1 MLMRNCVALLQ
12 EIIMHTRQRIVLF
25 LLSFAVAGAACAYP
39 EYRVTIVGP
48 PGSNAADINQ
58 AGAVVGSYPVGGTT
72 HGFINRGRGLVKL
85 GALGSASAA
94 VAVNDKG
101 EVLGN
106 WVGAD
111 GRYRGFIY
119 SCGRQRDIGAIGS
132 NSFYS
137 DINNAG
143 YTIATGYTDF
153 DPSGY
158 LRAPNGSVRSIGHLP
173 VERPITQVHSLNN
186 RNQVAGKSGP
196 LAFPEQ
202 PYRAVIWTRGTLRD
216 LGDLGLTPN
225 SANAI
230 NDRGQ
235 ATGFAAVNTGGPHD
249 RVAYLYSN
257 GSLASIDDLS
267 GTDLKYSEGVGINN
281 HGHIVGYSDT
291 LQGFVWRGRKM
302 QSLNTVVDPRLGWNI
317 PGAQAIND
325 AGQIAATG
333 VRNGVQYAIRLD
345 LIRPHALSV
354 PPLDADQAAELAT
367 IATLPATAALL
378 ERAEA
383 EAQAREVVHPVA
395 Q

>member
-1 MLMRNCVALLQ
+1 MFARNCIAL
-12 EIIMHTRQRIVLF
+12 I
-25 LLSFAVAGAACAYP
+25 LLGAAIGTVSAAATYP

-48 PGSNAADINQ
+48 PGSSAADINQ

-72 HGFINRGRGLVKL
+72 HGFINRGKGLVKL
-85 GALGSASAA
+85 GALGSASGA

-106 WVGAD
+106 WTGAD
-111 GRYRGFIY
+111 GRNRGFIY
-119 SCGRQRDIGAIGS
+119 SCGRQRDIGIVGGRS
-132 NSFYS
+132 IYY

-143 YTIATGYTDF
+143 YTVATSYNNS
-153 DPSGY
+153 DPSGF
-158 LRAPNGSVRSIGHLP
+158 LRAPNGSYTAIGHLP
-173 VERPITQVHSLNN
+173 AAYPITQVYALNN
-186 RNQVAGKSGP
+186 RNQVAGKSGE
-196 LAFPEQ
+196 LEFPEQ
-202 PYRAVIWTRGTLRD
+202 PYHAFIWTRGKLRD
-216 LGDLGLTPN
+216 LGGFGLTPN

-235 ATGFAAVNTGGPHD
+235 ATGFAAVAAGGVHD

-257 GSLASIDDLS
+257 GSLVSIDDR
-267 GTDLKYSEGVGINN
+267 TANEPRYSEGIGINN
-281 HGHIVGYSDT
+281 HGHIVGYSDV

-302 QSLNTVVDPRLGWNI
+302 QSLNSLVDPRLGWNI

-325 AGQIAATG
+325 KGQIAATA

-345 LIRPHALSV
+345 LIRPHALSA
-354 PPLDADQAAELAT
+354 PPLEADQAAELAA
-367 IATLPATAALL
+367 IAPLPATAALL

-383 EAQAREVVHPVA
+383 EAQAREVVHAVA

>member
-1 MLMRNCVALLQ
+1 MSIRNCMAL
-12 EIIMHTRQRIVLF
+12 VLF
-25 LLSFAVAGAACAYP
+25 GSAIGLAAAAPAYP

-48 PGSNAADINQ
+48 AGSSAADING
-58 AGAVVGSYPVGGTT
+58 AGAVVGSYPSGATT
-72 HGFINRGRGLVKL
+72 HGFINRGKGLVRL
-85 GALGSASAA
+85 GALGASSGA
-94 VAVNDKG
+94 VAVNDQG

-106 WVGAD
+106 WVAPD
-111 GRYRGFIY
+111 GRIRGFIY
-119 SCGRQRDIGAIGS
+119 SCGRQRDIGVIGS
-132 NSFYS
+132 GSIYR

-143 YTIATGYTDF
+143 YTIATGYTDS

-158 LRAPNGSVRSIGHLP
+158 LRAPNGSYRDIGHLP
-173 VERPITQVHSLNN
+173 VEHPITDVFALNN

-196 LAFPEQ
+196 LVFPEQ
-202 PYRAVIWTRGTLRD
+202 PYRAVIWTRGKLHD

-257 GSLASIDDLS
+257 GRLVSIDDLS
-267 GTDLKYSEGVGINN
+267 GADLKYSEGLGINN
-281 HGHIVGYSDT
+281 HGHVVGYSDT

-302 QSLNTVVDPRLGWNI
+302 QSLNALVDRRLGWHI
-317 PGAQAIND
+317 PAAQAIND

-333 VRNGVQYAIRLD
+333 VRSDVQYAIRLD
-345 LIRPHALSV
+345 LIRPHALSAPV
-354 PPLDADQAAELAT
+354 LAPGQAAELAAT
-367 IATLPATAALL
+367 ATPLAQAATLA
-378 ERAEA
+378 RAEA
-383 EAQAREVVHPVA
+383 EAQAREVVQAIA

>member
-1 MLMRNCVALLQ
+1 
-12 EIIMHTRQRIVLF
+12 MHTPRNIALF
-25 LLSFAVAGAACAYP
+25 LLSFAVTGAACAYP
-39 EYRVTIVGP
+39 EYRVTVVGP
-48 PGSNAADINQ
+48 PGSSATDINR
-58 AGAVVGSYPVGGTT
+58 AGAVVGSYPVGDTI
-72 HGFINRGRGLVKL
+72 HGFVNRGNGLVKL
-85 GALGSASAA
+85 AALGSSSGA
-94 VAVNDKG
+94 VAINDKG

-106 WVGAD
+106 WVAPD
-111 GRYRGFIY
+111 GRFRGFIY
-119 SCGRQRDIGAIGS
+119 SCGRQRDIGIIGS
-132 NSFYS
+132 GSIYR

-143 YTIATGYTDF
+143 YTIATSRTDG
-153 DPSGY
+153 DPGGY
-158 LRAPNGSVRSIGHLP
+158 LRAPNGSLRNIGHLP
-173 VERPITQVHSLNN
+173 VEHPITEVFALNN

-196 LAFPEQ
+196 LEFPEQ
-202 PYRAVIWTRGTLRD
+202 PYRAVIWTKGKLRD

-257 GSLASIDDLS
+257 GSLVSIDDLS
-267 GTDLKYSEGVGINN
+267 GTAMKYSEGTGLNN

-302 QSLNTVVDPRLGWNI
+302 QSLNTLIDPRLGWNI

-325 AGQIAATG
+325 AGQIAATA

-345 LIRPHALSV
+345 LIRPHALST
-354 PPLDADQAAELAT
+354 PAPDADQAADLAA
-367 IATLPATAALL
+367 IATPPMQAAVLA
-378 ERAEA
+378 RAEA
-383 EAQAREVVHPVA
+383 EAQAREVVQAVA

>member
-1 MLMRNCVALLQ
+1 MWMRNCMALA
-12 EIIMHTRQRIVLF
+12 LF
-25 LLSFAVAGAACAYP
+25 CSAIGLATAATAYP

-48 PGSNAADINQ
+48 PGSSAADINL
-58 AGAVVGSYPVGGTT
+58 AGAVAGSYSVGGTT
-72 HGFINRGRGLVKL
+72 HAFINRGKGLVKL
-85 GALGSASAA
+85 GALGSASGA

-106 WVGAD
+106 WLAAD
-111 GRYRGFIY
+111 GGYRGFIY
-119 SCGRQRDIGAIGS
+119 SRGRQRDIGVIGGGS
-132 NSFYS
+132 IYR
-137 DINNAG
+137 DLNNAG
-143 YTIATGYTDF
+143 YTIATGYADG

-173 VERPITQVHSLNN
+173 VAHPITDVFALNN
-186 RNQVAGKSGP
+186 LNQVAGKSGP
-196 LAFPEQ
+196 LVFPEQ
-202 PYRAVIWTRGTLRD
+202 PYRAVIWTKGKLRD

-257 GSLASIDDLS
+257 GSLASIDDL
-267 GTDLKYSEGVGINN
+267 GGAELKYSEGVGINN

-302 QSLNTVVDPRLGWNI
+302 QSLNTLVAPGLGWNI
-317 PGAQAIND
+317 TAPQAIND
-325 AGQIAATG
+325 AGQIAATA
-333 VRNGVQYAIRLD
+333 VRKGVQYAIRLD
-345 LIRPHALSV
+345 LIRPHALWAPV
-354 PPLDADQAAELAT
+354 QAPDAAAELAA
-367 IATLPATAALL
+367 IAPLPATAAALA
-378 ERAEA
+378 RAEA
-383 EAQAREVVHPVA
+383 EAQEREAVQAVA

>member
-1 MLMRNCVALLQ
+1 
-12 EIIMHTRQRIVLF
+12 MHTPRNIALF
-25 LLSFAVAGAACAYP
+25 LLSFAVTGAACAYP
-39 EYRVTIVGP
+39 EYRVTVVGP

-72 HGFINRGRGLVKL
+72 HGFVNRGKGLGKL
-85 GALGSASAA
+85 GALGSSSNA
-94 VAVNDKG
+94 VAINDKG

-106 WVGAD
+106 WVGPD
-111 GRYRGFIY
+111 NRFRGFIY
-119 SCGRQRDIGAIGS
+119 SCGKQRNIGFIGTGS
-132 NSFYS
+132 IYR

-143 YTIATGYTDF
+143 YTIATSYSNS
-153 DPSGY
+153 DPSGF
-158 LRAPNGSVRSIGHLP
+158 LRAPNGSYRNIGHLP
-173 VERPITQVHSLNN
+173 VEHPITDVSALNN

-196 LAFPEQ
+196 LEFPEQ
-202 PYRAVIWTRGTLRD
+202 PYRAVIWTKGKLHD

-257 GSLASIDDLS
+257 GKLTSIDDLS
-267 GTDLKYSEGVGINN
+267 GTDMKYSEGNGINN
-281 HGHIVGYSDT
+281 HGHVVGYSDT

-302 QSLNTVVDPRLGWNI
+302 QSLNTLVDPKLGWNI

-345 LIRPHALSV
+345 LIRPHAWSAPALE
-354 PPLDADQAAELAT
+354 ADQAAELAA
-367 IATLPATAALL
+367 IETLPATAAALA
-378 ERAEA
+378 RAEA
-383 EAQAREVVHPVA
+383 EAQAREVVQAVA

>member
-1 MLMRNCVALLQ
+1 MLVRNF
-12 EIIMHTRQRIVLF
+12 IVLI
-25 LLSFAVAGAACAYP
+25 LLGSTIGMAPAEAAYP

-48 PGSNAADINQ
+48 PGSSAADIN
-58 AGAVVGSYPVGGTT
+58 ASGAVVGSYPVGATT
-72 HGFINRGRGLVKL
+72 HGFVNRGQGLVKL
-85 GALGSASAA
+85 GALGSASNA
-94 VAVNDKG
+94 VAINDKG

-106 WVGAD
+106 WAGPD
-111 GRYRGFIY
+111 GRLRGFIY
-119 SCGRQRDIGAIGS
+119 SCGKQRDIGIIGS
-132 NSFYS
+132 SSIYR

-143 YTIATGYTDF
+143 YTIATGYRDS
-153 DPSGY
+153 DPSGF
-158 LRAPNGSVRSIGHLP
+158 LRAPNGSHRHIGHLP
-173 VERPITQVHSLNN
+173 VEHPITDVFALNN

-196 LAFPEQ
+196 LEFPEQ
-202 PYRAVIWTRGTLRD
+202 PYRAVIWTKGKLRD

-267 GTDLKYSEGVGINN
+267 GAGMKYSEGTGINN

-291 LQGFVWRGRKM
+291 LQAFVWRGRKM
-302 QSLNTVVDPRLGWNI
+302 QGLNTLVDPRLGWSI
-317 PGAQAIND
+317 GGAQAIND

-333 VRNGVQYAIRLD
+333 VRKGVQYAIRLD
-345 LIRPHALSV
+345 LIRPHALSA
-354 PPLDADQAAELAT
+354 PALEADQAAELAA
-367 IATLPATAALL
+367 IAPLPAAAAALA
-378 ERAEA
+378 RAEA
-383 EAQAREVVHPVA
+383 EAQAREVVQAVA

>member
-1 MLMRNCVALLQ
+1 MWIRNFLVSL
-12 EIIMHTRQRIVLF
+12 VL
-25 LLSFAVAGAACAYP
+25 GAAIGLAAAAPGYP
-39 EYRVTIVGP
+39 EYRITIVGP
-48 PGSNAADINQ
+48 PGSSAADIN
-58 AGAVVGSYPVGGTT
+58 ASGAVVGSYPVGGTS
-72 HGFINRGRGLVKL
+72 HGFINRGRGLVRL

-94 VAVNDKG
+94 VAVNDRG

-106 WVGAD
+106 WVGPD
-111 GRYRGFIY
+111 GRNRGYIY
-119 SCGRQRDIGAIGS
+119 SCGSQRDIGIIGS
-132 NSFYS
+132 GSSYR

-143 YTIATGYTDF
+143 YTIATAYTDS
-153 DPSGY
+153 DPSGI
-158 LRAPNGSVRSIGHLP
+158 LRAPNGSLRNIGHLP
-173 VERPITQVHSLNN
+173 VAHPITEVFALNN

-196 LAFPEQ
+196 LEFPEQ
-202 PYRAVIWTRGTLRD
+202 PYRAVIWTNGKLRD
-216 LGDLGLTPN
+216 LGDLGVTPN

-257 GSLASIDDLS
+257 GRLVSIDDLS
-267 GTDLKYSEGVGINN
+267 VPGLKYSEGNGINN
-281 HGHIVGYSDT
+281 HGHIVGYSDV

-302 QSLNTVVDPRLGWNI
+302 QSLNALVDPRLGWNI

-345 LIRPHALSV
+345 LIRPHALSA
-354 PPLDADQAAELAT
+354 PAPDADAAAELA
-367 IATLPATAALL
+367 ASAPLPATAALL
-378 ERAEA
+378 ARAEA
-383 EAQAREVVHPVA
+383 AAQAREVVQAVA

>member
-1 MLMRNCVALLQ
+1 MWKGNCLVLVMLA
-12 EIIMHTRQRIVLF
+12 
-25 LLSFAVAGAACAYP
+25 SVAGAASAYP

-48 PGSNAADINQ
+48 PGSSAADINQ
-58 AGAVVGSYPVGGTT
+58 AGAVVGSYPVGATN
-72 HGFINRGRGLVKL
+72 HGFINRGKGLVKL
-85 GALGSASAA
+85 GALGSASGA

-111 GRYRGFIY
+111 GRSRGYIY
-119 SCGRQRDIGAIGS
+119 SCGRQRDIGLIGARS
-132 NSFYS
+132 VYT

-143 YTIATGYTDF
+143 YTIATGYADS

-158 LRAPNGSVRSIGHLP
+158 LRAPNGRLRDIGHLP
-173 VERPITQVHSLNN
+173 VEHPITQVYSLNN

-196 LAFPEQ
+196 LEFPEQ

-225 SANAI
+225 SAEAI

-257 GSLASIDDLS
+257 GSLVSIDDLS
-267 GTDLKYSEGVGINN
+267 GGGLKYSEGRGINN
-281 HGHIVGYSDT
+281 HGHIVGYSDQ
-291 LQGFVWRGRKM
+291 LQGFVWRGRRM
-302 QSLNTVVDPRLGWNI
+302 QGLNTLVDPKLGWNI
-317 PGAQAIND
+317 WGPEAIND
-325 AGQIAATG
+325 AGQIAATA

-345 LIRPHALSV
+345 LIRPHALSAPV
-354 PPLDADQAAELAT
+354 LDADQAAELAA
-367 IATLPATAALL
+367 IAAPPAQAAALD
-378 ERAEA
+378 RAEA
-383 EAQAREVVHPVA
+383 EAQAREIVQPVA